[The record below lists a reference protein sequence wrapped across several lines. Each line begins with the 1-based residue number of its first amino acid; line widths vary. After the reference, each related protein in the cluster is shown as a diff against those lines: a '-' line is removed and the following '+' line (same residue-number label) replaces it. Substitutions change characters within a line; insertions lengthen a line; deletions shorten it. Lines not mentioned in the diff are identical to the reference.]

1 MEITTPNAKYWKA
14 SINSLE
20 QFKQPIHEGEGEIT
34 RYKIVGEQKY
44 LPINYELWELE
55 PGVSEGDHTHDTPQ
69 LAEIY
74 HFLDGNG
81 VITINGEEVKVTKDD
96 TVLVPPGID
105 HGVYNTDTTKTLR
118 MLIIWGESQE

>member
-14 SINSLE
+14 SVNTLE

-34 RYKIVGEQKY
+34 RYKIIGDQNY

-55 PGVSEGDHTHDTPQ
+55 PGVSEGDHTHDTPK

-81 VITINGEEVKVTKDD
+81 VITVNGEEVNVTKDD

-105 HGVYNTDTTKTLR
+105 HGVYNTDPNKTLR
-118 MLIIWGESQE
+118 MLIIWGESKI